1 MARWVLVRHGETAWN
16 VEERIQ
22 GWTDVPLY
30 DVGRREA
37 GLTAARLADFRFVAA
52 YASDMERTQET
63 ARIILDAQTSG
74 APELWTDRALREIS
88 FGAYEGLTWSEMRD
102 REPRMADR
110 EVVRHLDFTPE
121 GGESFRQL
129 LERTSAFAAALR
141 ERHAEDDVLVVAHG
155 GSLRALVVRLLG
167 LPDEAVWQLR
177 GLHSGSISIVSQGS
191 PRGGDPPALT
201 AWNDWGHLT

>member
-22 GWTDVPLY
+22 GWTDVPLH

-37 GLTAARLADFRFVAA
+37 ALTAVRLAEVRLVAA

-63 ARIILDAQTSG
+63 ARIILDAQAA
-74 APELWTDRALREIS
+74 APPLETDPALREIS
-88 FGAYEGLTWSEMRD
+88 FGVFEGLTWTEMRE

-121 GGESFRQL
+121 DGESFRQL
-129 LERTSAFAAALR
+129 LERTGVFATTLR
-141 ERHAEDDVLVVAHG
+141 ERHANDDVLVVAHG
-155 GSLRALVVRLLG
+155 GSLRALAVRLLEF
-167 LPDEAVWQLR
+167 PDESVWQLR
-177 GLHSGSISIVSQGS
+177 GLHSASISMISQGVAG
-191 PRGGDPPALT
+191 GGDPPALT
-201 AWNDWGHLT
+201 AWNDWGHLV

>member
-22 GWTDVPLY
+22 GWTDVPLH

-37 GLTAARLADFRFVAA
+37 SLTAARLAEFRFVAA
-52 YASDMERTQET
+52 YSSDMERTQET
-63 ARIILDAQTSG
+63 ARIILDAQDSG
-74 APELWTDRALREIS
+74 GPALQTDAALREIS
-88 FGAYEGLTWSEMRD
+88 FGAYEGMTWEQMRE

-121 GGESFRQL
+121 DGESFRQL
-129 LERTSAFAAALR
+129 LERTGAFATTFR
-141 ERHAEDDVLVVAHG
+141 QRHAADDVLVVAHG
-155 GSLRALVVRLLG
+155 GSLRALTVRLLG
-167 LPDEAVWQLR
+167 LPDEMVWQLR
-177 GLHSGSISIVSQGS
+177 GLHSASISIVSQGV

-201 AWNDWGHLT
+201 AWNDWGHLA

>member
-22 GWTDVPLY
+22 GWTDVPLH

-37 GLTAARLADFRFVAA
+37 ALTAARLADFHFVAA

-63 ARIILDAQTSG
+63 ARIILDAQTA
-74 APELWTDRALREIS
+74 APALETDPALREIS
-88 FGAYEGLTWSEMRD
+88 FGAFEGLTWTEMRE

-121 GGESFRQL
+121 DGESFRQL
-129 LERTSAFAAALR
+129 LERTGIFATTLR
-141 ERHAEDDVLVVAHG
+141 ERHADDDVLVVAHG
-155 GSLRALVVRLLG
+155 GSLRALAVRMLG
-167 LPDEAVWQLR
+167 LPDESVWQLR
-177 GLHSGSISIVSQGS
+177 GLHSASISVISQGALA
-191 PRGGDPPALT
+191 GGDPPALT
-201 AWNDWGHLT
+201 AWTDWGHLA